1 MTFWLL
7 AIQPS
12 TSHSPVEAAYSLR
25 QTACTSCKFIQS
37 FRIHVFLKSSGTD
50 YGMFEWAKKLWPR
63 FLLAPFLDESQD
75 IAPMHQ
81 FTQQDLL
88 LLKSSQVFCMGF
100 GPRSADFS
108 TATFVNGDRR
118 SQPAELATYGTQ
130 FWEVIPGEQFTARKG
145 EACECLRQVYCS
157 GKQQRETQ
165 RCESLWLDDRHFSLR
180 CSLATAL

>member
-108 TATFVNGDRR
+108 TATFVNGERR
-118 SQPAELATYGTQ
+118 SQPAELATYCTQ
-130 FWEVIPGEQFTARKG
+130 NFEK
-145 EACECLRQVYCS
+145 
-157 GKQQRETQ
+157 
-165 RCESLWLDDRHFSLR
+165 
-180 CSLATAL
+180 